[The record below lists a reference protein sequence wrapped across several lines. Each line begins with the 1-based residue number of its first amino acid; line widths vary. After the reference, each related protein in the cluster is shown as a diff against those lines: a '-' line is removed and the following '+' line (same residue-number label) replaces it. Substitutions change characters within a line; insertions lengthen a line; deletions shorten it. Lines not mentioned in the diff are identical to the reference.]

1 MHTGGSVYT
10 QIMCRQYFSD
20 KSVSCNLY
28 EIAARPIGGS
38 FFVGGWGNP
47 QPLPHSV
54 SSTPLYQTL
63 RYCPLII
70 RSLWWA
76 NYRGLIRTHQP

>member
-28 EIAARPIGGS
+28 EIAARPIGGF
-38 FFVGGWGNP
+38 FFVGGGQPATSAP
-47 QPLPHSV
+47 QCIEYTTVPNVTLL
-54 SSTPLYQTL
+54 STDYPVAVVGQL
-63 RYCPLII
+63 
-70 RSLWWA
+70 
-76 NYRGLIRTHQP
+76 